1 MGTWRATDR
10 SGASLSTYLAIPS
23 SKIDSKYC
31 PDKYPCRTF
40 SANGEP
46 VKEDHVTVGK
56 VKVLCP
62 SKAPRQ
68 TARKTCGNV
77 RTSKEGKSTEETA
90 SEEDRSP
97 TQKSK
102 SPQKYAVIKLD
113 KVNITSYFSKVI
125 WRHWRNFGALL
136 STARTITAN
145 CSMTPSRYHISKMI
159 FFF

>member
-1 MGTWRATDR
+1 M
-10 SGASLSTYLAIPS
+10 
-23 SKIDSKYC
+23 
-31 PDKYPCRTF
+31 
-40 SANGEP
+40 
-46 VKEDHVTVGK
+46 TVGK

-125 WRHWRNFGALL
+125 WRH
-136 STARTITAN
+136 
-145 CSMTPSRYHISKMI
+145 
-159 FFF
+159 